1 MTSPQSPSHL
11 FAHAPS
17 LAFAQARFL
26 TSLGDVLQEAKI
38 AAPKFRSSALT
49 LGAFDT
55 ADAIAPSAFGASRRP
70 APALGPEGVLE
81 SPQRGDRFSQLAKPK
96 SKAR

>member
-1 MTSPQSPSHL
+1 MRPPPNLPRISSLT
-11 FAHAPS
+11 PS

-55 ADAIAPSAFGASRRP
+55 ADAIAPSGFGASRRP